1 MTLVLSTLASLLVFL
16 FVPSRG
22 MRIAAFVLACVP
34 VLDLGY
40 LFLVSRFL
48 RVRRRD
54 TLLRGH
60 RGIAFDVE
68 LVMENRSIL
77 PLLGAV
83 IRDATGTIDAD
94 GKNRMVVSLAPRER
108 RVITYR
114 ITARERGEFELGPAT
129 VIVRDL
135 FGLSRRR
142 LSSSERCRLIVY
154 PRIDHLPFAPRNGVP
169 QGSVASLNPIHEDLT
184 RYRSIRSYLPGDEM
198 KRINW
203 KASARLGSLA
213 TNEYENTL
221 SVPLMILLDL
231 SLNDYSLK
239 WRYGSVEEAIAVAA
253 SLAVAASA
261 SGQAVGLVSTGRIK
275 ESERAL
281 TIEPGSETIVPIL
294 EALALVEPTQ
304 GKAGM
309 TFAEAAGALPFRS
322 RVAYVGA
329 SPGEAAA
336 AFAAAVHARSGDLRL
351 YISDLTR
358 DEELA
363 LTRLGIDT
371 IPIEDASRE

>member
-1 MTLVLSTLASLLVFL
+1 
-16 FVPSRG
+16 
-22 MRIAAFVLACVP
+22 MRIAAFVLACIP

-48 RVRRRD
+48 RIRRRD
-54 TLLRGH
+54 VLLRGH

-68 LVMENRSIL
+68 LIMENRSIL

-83 IRDATGTIDAD
+83 LRDATGTIDAD

-142 LSSSERCRLIVY
+142 LGSSERCRLIVY
-154 PRIDHLPFAPRNGVP
+154 PRIDRLPFVPRNGVP
-169 QGSVASLNPIHEDLT
+169 QGSISSHNPIHEDLT

-203 KASARLGSLA
+203 KASARLGALA

-221 SVPLMILLDL
+221 SVPLVILLDL
-231 SLNDYSLK
+231 SLDDYSLK

-261 SGQAVGLVSTGRIK
+261 SGQAVGLVSTGK
-275 ESERAL
+275 TKGSERAL
-281 TIEPGSETIVPIL
+281 TIECGSETIVPIL
-294 EALALVEPTQ
+294 EALALVEPTP

-309 TFAEAAGALPFRS
+309 TFAEIAAALPFRS

-363 LTRLGIDT
+363 LTRLGIET
-371 IPIEDASRE
+371 VPIEDASRE